1 MLRTQAV
8 PNNLHRLD
16 TLAQKKSRAA
26 CCSRTVPELRPKS
39 YMFNGMSTRF
49 RQSSSDI
56 GRRGLAV
63 RQP

>member
-16 TLAQKKSRAA
+16 TLVQKSLRAA
-26 CCSRTVPELRPKS
+26 CYSRTVPELRPKS

-49 RQSSSDI
+49 RHCSSDI